1 MPALFPPSALRD
13 GVTHSS
19 RLPFTDA
26 DMNHIK
32 QVNFPYI
39 LVQYHDGDG
48 VYYLLSWH
56 DGVLGH
62 HVGNPSPVDPQCVR
76 AAGVIEQDL
85 GFNIVDSN
93 I

>member
-1 MPALFPPSALRD
+1 
-13 GVTHSS
+13 
-19 RLPFTDA
+19 
-26 DMNHIK
+26 MNHIK

-39 LVQYHDGDG
+39 LGALGDHDGDG

-85 GFNIVDSN
+85 GFNIVDLN